1 MARVFH
7 IRQAHVQNINGQC
20 VSLKFSPALT
30 TSTFVLTCNFSN
42 VCYAA
47 FMEPRN
53 LAQVLLEVGT
63 FPPDALG
70 SIKVRTKHLG
80 HKKKL
85 IKMGAKSARNEIIRV
100 DSKRMSV
107 EQYFKQSKSISRESG
122 QGGLLTIIRIQENPR
137 VSSFTTRVSRLYGQG
152 WWKRTYLGAS

>member
-7 IRQAHVQNINGQC
+7 IRQAHVQNINGQR
-20 VSLKFSPALT
+20 VSLKFSPAL
-30 TSTFVLTCNFSN
+30 STFVLTCNFSN

-53 LAQVLLEVGT
+53 LAKVLLEVGT
-63 FPPDALG
+63 LPPDVLG

-80 HKKKL
+80 HKKRL

-100 DSKRMSV
+100 DGERMSV
-107 EQYFKQSKSISRESG
+107 EQYFKRSKSISRECG
-122 QGGLLTIIRIQENPR
+122 QDGLLTIIRIQENAR
-137 VSSFTTRVSRLYGQG
+137 
-152 WWKRTYLGAS
+152 AC